1 MQDWSRYAPKIR
13 QYLLRRVAEPAD
25 ADDLLQ
31 EVWLKAY
38 QHPIAAT
45 QPELIEAWLIK
56 IAKHSL
62 IDRYRHAR
70 HTHTVDT
77 LDELPAQE
85 PDELPY
91 WQTLSSCVQVMLP
104 QLPSIYADALRQA
117 DLAEQPHQQIA
128 TAAGVSVS
136 AIKSRVKRGREQL
149 KARLQACCGEHCDCH
164 TRTISAACCQT
175 PHTG

>member
-1 MQDWSRYAPKIR
+1 MQDWSRYAKIR

-91 WQTLSSCVQVMLP
+91 WQTLSSCVQVML
-104 QLPSIYADALRQA
+104 RQA